1 MEHRYRQLMRRVR
14 LYLLTEVRKKS
25 WASKFLSARV
35 FDSVYWSWDRQSVAT
50 GAAWGAAAAIAPLPM
65 QSLWGVFACLW
76 RKGNIP
82 VAILMAWLSPPGFT
96 FFAIPAQWWLGWF
109 LFSILGFPTSGA
121 NWEML
126 KAGVQQWSWTP
137 FGGLSIG
144 MVSLEFAA
152 GWMVSSVVL
161 GSLCYGLVQL
171 DGGWASSCT
180 AEKRAASC
188 NSKTAV
194 CVRQGGT
201 GKPGSPEK
209 SDGYFHQQ
217 NG

>member
-25 WASKFLSARV
+25 WTSKFLSARV
-35 FDSVYWSWDRQSVAT
+35 FDSVYWSWNRQSVAT

-109 LFSILGFPTSGA
+109 LFSVLGLPTSGA

-126 KAGVQQWSWTP
+126 KAGVQQWS
-137 FGGLSIG
+137 
-144 MVSLEFAA
+144 
-152 GWMVSSVVL
+152 
-161 GSLCYGLVQL
+161 
-171 DGGWASSCT
+171 
-180 AEKRAASC
+180 
-188 NSKTAV
+188 
-194 CVRQGGT
+194 
-201 GKPGSPEK
+201 
-209 SDGYFHQQ
+209 
-217 NG
+217 

>member
-126 KAGVQQWSWTP
+126 KAGS
-137 FGGLSIG
+137 
-144 MVSLEFAA
+144 A
-152 GWMVSSVVL
+152 VVL
-161 GSLCYGLVQL
+161 
-171 DGGWASSCT
+171 D
-180 AEKRAASC
+180 
-188 NSKTAV
+188 AV
-194 CVRQGGT
+194 WRIEHRH
-201 GKPGSPEK
+201 GKPGIRSGL
-209 SDGYFHQQ
+209 DGFQRCSGQPVLRAGAVGMEDGPVPAQQ
-217 NG
+217 KKERQVVIAKLPSV

>member
-82 VAILMAWLSPPGFT
+82 VAILMAWLSLPALPFLPFPLNGGWGGS
-96 FFAIPAQWWLGWF
+96 FFRFW
-109 LFSILGFPTSGA
+109 
-121 NWEML
+121 
-126 KAGVQQWSWTP
+126 
-137 FGGLSIG
+137 
-144 MVSLEFAA
+144 
-152 GWMVSSVVL
+152 
-161 GSLCYGLVQL
+161 GSLRP
-171 DGGWASSCT
+171 A
-180 AEKRAASC
+180 R
-188 NSKTAV
+188 
-194 CVRQGGT
+194 T
-201 GKPGSPEK
+201 GRC
-209 SDGYFHQQ
+209 
-217 NG
+217 

>member
-35 FDSVYWSWDRQSVAT
+35 FDSVYWSWNRQSVAT

-109 LFSILGFPTSGA
+109 LFSILG
-121 NWEML
+121 
-126 KAGVQQWSWTP
+126 
-137 FGGLSIG
+137 
-144 MVSLEFAA
+144 
-152 GWMVSSVVL
+152 
-161 GSLCYGLVQL
+161 
-171 DGGWASSCT
+171 
-180 AEKRAASC
+180 
-188 NSKTAV
+188 
-194 CVRQGGT
+194 
-201 GKPGSPEK
+201 
-209 SDGYFHQQ
+209 
-217 NG
+217 